1 MKVIHRTDIDYLS
14 IDFKDEIE
22 AKSYFQ
28 DGIIVRENKKGE
40 VIGIDI
46 TDSTQLLMSTQYLN
60 LQDACKLLGIS
71 ESTMRR
77 KIREGKIKY
86 TKPNNK
92 DFRFK
97 KKDILKLIA

>member
-1 MKVIHRTDIDYLS
+1 MKITHRPDIDYLS

-22 AKSYFQ
+22 DKSYFQ
-28 DGIIVRENKKGE
+28 DGIIIRENKKGE

-46 TDSTQLLMSTQYLN
+46 TDSTHLFMSSQYLN
-60 LQDACKLLGIS
+60 LQEACKLLGVS
-71 ESTMRR
+71 ESTLRR

-92 DFRFK
+92 DFRFHK
-97 KKDILKLIA
+97 KEIMKLIA